1 MALIT
6 SFSGGF
12 AGYTSVNK
20 AGGGTDEYTG
30 STMVF
35 LQTSAPTG
43 WTQVTT
49 YDDYQLRVVS
59 GNVSVE
65 TTGSPFTTLLGNSVN
80 INSPTY
86 AYSEGTLVL
95 SFAPTT
101 LTTSTIASHVH
112 SIEQPNSVTAYG
124 APNYNII
131 KPWGNVT
138 PTALSS
144 GAHTHSSVNQSMPN
158 TTRTSP
164 VSTYLNVSYRDCV
177 IATKD

>member
-20 AGGGTDEYTG
+20 AGGGIDEYTG
-30 STMVF
+30 TTMVF

-43 WTQVTT
+43 WTQVTS

-59 GNVSVE
+59 GDVVNE
-65 TTGSPFTTLLGNSVN
+65 TAGAPFTTLLGNTVN
-80 INSPTY
+80 INSP
-86 AYSEGTLVL
+86 AYSFSEGTLVL

-101 LTTSTIASHVH
+101 LTLSTIASHVH
-112 SIEQPNSVTAYG
+112 SIEQATAVNAFG

-131 KPWGNVT
+131 KPWSNTMV
-138 PTALSS
+138 TALSS
-144 GAHTHSSVNQSMPN
+144 GAHTHSDVNASMPN
-158 TTRTSP
+158 TTR
-164 VSTYLNVSYRDCV
+164 VSSTNTYLNVSYRDCI

>member
-6 SFSGGF
+6 SFTGGF

-43 WTQVTT
+43 WTQVTS

-65 TTGSPFTTLLGNSVN
+65 TTGSPFTTLLGDSVD

-86 AYSEGTLVL
+86 NFSEGTLSL

-101 LTTSTIASHVH
+101 LTLSTIASHVH
-112 SIEQPNSVTAYG
+112 SYSLPRSITAFG
-124 APNYNII
+124 APNYNIV
-131 KPWGNVT
+131 KPWNNT
-138 PTALSS
+138 APTALSS
-144 GAHTHSSVNQSMPN
+144 SAHSHSDVDASMPN
-158 TTRTSP
+158 TTRTS
-164 VSTYLNVSYRDCV
+164 STATYLNVSYRDCV